1 MRRHRLTGI
10 VSAAL
15 IATAGLAACSSA
27 DDDAEAAETNAVE
40 AEDVT
45 TEETEAPDEDAAAD
59 EEEENSASA
68 EGGVPSWAKEPTE
81 GGDLIATVEA
91 GDVTVEVFQMG
102 TAPAPKDGNWVDPDT
117 NEPLI
122 AEGDDIVF
130 VNYVITNNGDPID
143 LGSSLVS
150 VEAEYDD
157 WEWMQGM
164 GGITDNALSE
174 EMGVQSSGVAEMAD
188 PTVYTFGT
196 GEHFSYGENFK
207 YEADTG
213 ITFDVTITP
222 VDENGD
228 LLHDDKID
236 GEGSGTIS

>member
-27 DDDAEAAETNAVE
+27 DDAEAPDTGAAETT
-40 AEDVT
+40 T
-45 TEETEAPDEDAAAD
+45 TEDETEAPEEEATAAEEDEEVAAA
-59 EEEENSASA
+59 A
-68 EGGVPSWAKEPTE
+68 EGGVPSWAKEPTD
-81 GGDLIATVEA
+81 GGDEIATIEA
-91 GDVTVEVFQMG
+91 GDVTVQVFQMG
-102 TAPAPKDGNWVDPDT
+102 TAPAPKDGSWVDPDT

-150 VEAEYDD
+150 VDAEYED
-157 WEWMQGM
+157 WQWMQGM
-164 GGITDNALSE
+164 GGITDSALSE
-174 EMGVQSSGVAEMAD
+174 EMGVQSSGVGETAD

-207 YEADTG
+207 YEPGKG
-213 ITFDVTITP
+213 INFEVGITP

-228 LLHDDKID
+228 LIHDDKIE

>member
-81 GGDLIATVEA
+81 GWRSNRHGGSRRRDRRGFPNGNCA
-91 GDVTVEVFQMG
+91 GPEG
-102 TAPAPKDGNWVDPDT
+102 GNWVDPDT
-117 NEPLI
+117 NVALI
-122 AEGDDIVF
+122 ARG
-130 VNYVITNNGDPID
+130 
-143 LGSSLVS
+143 
-150 VEAEYDD
+150 
-157 WEWMQGM
+157 
-164 GGITDNALSE
+164 
-174 EMGVQSSGVAEMAD
+174 
-188 PTVYTFGT
+188 
-196 GEHFSYGENFK
+196 
-207 YEADTG
+207 
-213 ITFDVTITP
+213 
-222 VDENGD
+222 
-228 LLHDDKID
+228 
-236 GEGSGTIS
+236 